1 MKGLLKYLSPFAPDQ
16 SGAASV
22 LYDMGGLTIICD
34 AGGCTGNI
42 CGFDEPRW
50 FLRKSAIFSAG
61 LRDMDAILGRDDR
74 MVEKIQDAAKKLDAG
89 FAALIG
95 TPVPAV
101 IATDFKALARMAEK
115 RCHLPVLTVECTG
128 TRLYDE
134 GEADTWLELFRKFAE
149 DKTDVSDDKKIKEET
164 DVTEM
169 RLSENAQGNRK
180 YGKGAVGVI
189 GMTPLNLSR
198 IDADHVI
205 RKELE
210 KQGYGP
216 VYCYGMRDSLE
227 TVRKAGK
234 TVLNIAVSPSGL
246 LAARYL
252 EKRFGTPYRMEY
264 PFFDRGMEE
273 RLHAV
278 EGKKILVIHQ
288 QAAAN
293 AIRAELRK
301 TSGAEIT
308 VGTWFLLDEEFR
320 EPQDV
325 HLTTEESFAELVRK
339 GQYDMIIGDRM
350 LKRAV
355 QGYKGGWLHVPH
367 FAVSGELE
375 EMIFK
380 QDCTYENK

>member
-101 IATDFKALARMAEK
+101 IATDFRALGRMTEK

-134 GEADTWLELFRKFAE
+134 GEADTWLALFTKFAKDRPDGVYE
-149 DKTDVSDDKKIKEET
+149 
-164 DVTEM
+164 
-169 RLSENAQGNRK
+169 
-180 YGKGAVGVI
+180 KGAVGVI

-198 IDADHVI
+198 VDADPVI
-205 RKELE
+205 RDEL
-210 KQGYGP
+210 KARGYGP
-216 VYCYGMRDSLE
+216 VYCYGMRDGLE
-227 TVRKAGK
+227 VLQKAGEA
-234 TVLNIAVSPSGL
+234 VLNLVVSPSGL

-252 EKRFGTPYRMEY
+252 EKRFGTPYRMAY
-264 PFFDRGMEE
+264 PFCSEE
-273 RLHAV
+273 LKEKLHAV
-278 EGKKILVIHQ
+278 DGKRILVLHQ

-293 AIRAELRK
+293 AIREEIRK
-301 TSGAEIT
+301 TSEAEIT
-308 VGTWFLLDEEFR
+308 VGTWFLLDEEFKK
-320 EPQDV
+320 PQDV
-325 HLTTEESFAELVRK
+325 RLTTEEHLGRLVKEER
-339 GQYDMIIGDRM
+339 YDVIIGDRM
-350 LKRAV
+350 QKRALPDYE
-355 QGYKGGWLHVPH
+355 GAWLHVPQ

-375 EMIFK
+375 EAAF
-380 QDCTYENK
+380 